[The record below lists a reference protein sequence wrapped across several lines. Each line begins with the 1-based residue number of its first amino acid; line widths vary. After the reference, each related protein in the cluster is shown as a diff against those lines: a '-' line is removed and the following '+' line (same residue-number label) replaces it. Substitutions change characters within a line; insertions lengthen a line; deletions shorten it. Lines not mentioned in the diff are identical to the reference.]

1 MKPPSTESRPTL
13 AAGVMEGTH
22 AQYRSCLL
30 FYQDSCQG
38 HLGAA
43 GMCLAALAQKL
54 CQSAGES
61 VKRCK
66 DRHLDEALELLQG
79 KIPSLQAVDDGD
91 LLPIV
96 RCLLLMQLESA
107 SSSGTFSKLE
117 KILSHFYK
125 AKESL
130 VSAEVERLMGSLVAN
145 REVLPLGD
153 LQAVCMFM
161 ADSCAGRKYWRQNLP
176 MLLRCVAAT
185 LEHLLLDEMASSG
198 EWGYFSVKLCLQMF
212 QGMQEEIS
220 TLAWTRAGN
229 SASLQWILGS
239 LVQVITMETVS
250 RDTRLLAGTA
260 LSMLANA
267 APEPEQG
274 ATAMQNLFQYMG
286 SDAGE
291 LEFGALNAAVSMK
304 CSDGLDKLALT
315 WGLVSCGRN
324 EILICEL
331 GGAGSQVCLLV
342 DVLLPVVI
350 ALSSETTKYHY
361 HCFQVFSLWLQRVQ
375 ENAPE
380 IWHVRK
386 TRLFHQ
392 NSEVMQNVTRLLWS
406 NSEKPAEGTSE
417 FVLRS
422 FQLYLKTYCLECD
435 HFGDTEKPLYK
446 EFLLRIAAIPWQVKA
461 RYAPLCAL
469 LPFAGPD
476 MVLEIYSELPEHIL
490 SCLTTN
496 YLGPLASDV
505 YKTTLQLQRKA
516 WSVDANRPS
525 ELQLAHRWA
534 HCWLPVLSQALTS
547 LSLLLQR
554 NASNYLLGQTLKLFP
569 SSYDLLG
576 QGFQGTD
583 SASLRAWITLLNS
596 VKMTTGA
603 MPSDEQALE
612 RLSLCIHSADE
623 AVRLSA
629 IGLLCCSPRT
639 NQALSETEIRLLQEC
654 LPLSLNCDSSGFRQ
668 LLQASV
674 KKALVRL
681 RDSCLASLRSYKGKT
696 SKEQT
701 KCPDGGLSLGID
713 FVEWL
718 MELIIFSL
726 RPASNF
732 QRRKTALLLMCAVLE
747 TCTDS
752 WCPERKKGQ
761 PPQNMADLLSFA
773 RQRGRWDFF
782 CRTNLLALMSCLP
795 DSTNEIRDLAA
806 ELLLGYFSLNFP
818 ESLTVSVFE
827 HAQEAMCNP
836 RVQEAEAGAG
846 MMKTAMQWSDS
857 STLRKLFPAEKDPM
871 VLQCTELC
879 YARHLLGMLKDH
891 FTIAQQDLLQAAA
904 TRPMQGVILAL
915 RQCLLEAPRVMDCL
929 QNLEL
934 RHHWKEVIENL
945 VTTVSDIGIFLLRVL
960 YGKQETTI
968 EQPAAAPSFA
978 DMGQAIRSL
987 IQQGKGLE
995 QPQEGNEDAEDSVLL
1010 SEEHSLILTCCWVS
1024 IKEIGLLL
1032 GSLVQ
1037 KTLTAASLAGVEPLL
1052 PEVVLET
1059 VAGLFRNVL
1068 LQCRHWGAVEG
1079 CSLGFTRFC
1088 CTLLSHHDRG
1098 IRLVPR
1104 RMLVE
1109 ALDLL
1114 QEHRPSS
1121 ITRRA
1126 AGFPMLILGIVSAE
1140 DVAASRPLLAQCI
1153 QTSLALASRPLPTDW
1168 DETVDLPQVSA
1179 VHVLQTLVRSS
1190 NLAVALLPFV
1200 APMVVLS
1207 LKALV
1212 SPCWAMRNAA
1222 VQLFSALTARTLG
1235 QKRSWGESCSQNA
1248 VTPQAFFSQ
1257 HPELRAVLLKE
1268 LLGALDSSMSSSRG
1282 RVRLCHSLHPTLTLL
1297 SHLQPGNEDL
1307 DSSSS
1312 CFVEP
1317 LVQLAGNPIF
1327 AVRVMAAQALVPA
1340 VPVAGYST
1348 LLLRLVRELP
1358 SEAGD
1363 TAHNALHG
1371 RLLQIQALLTQA
1383 LAQNSLLADALLSLA
1398 HGLESCFWLLTPA
1411 QRCPLIRTAYLC
1423 VISLLNSVLSSAF
1436 RQRVEES
1443 LSAELSHS
1451 PLELQVGLT
1460 AFRQVCARYLCTAA
1474 AASGDTARHELV
1486 CRLIRETEPDVQV
1499 SVLTWMTKQQD
1510 ASMDTALV
1518 GALSRTLQTDL
1529 VHVLHQERDS
1539 EFLKRFL
1546 QAYVYLHQQ
1555 PCLRE
1560 RGNSLESHQEALE
1573 CANLLLSMVEAGAA
1587 GPDLLGQELCVAS
1600 LLLLPGSNLRD
1611 PTLLERWCRA
1621 LTTCSDPMSSE
1632 VLRLAAAK
1640 ALGLAGANVVQRA
1653 LTTAHA
1659 PLQSLAVKVIGLGL
1673 QLLQDEDQAVRQE
1686 AEGFASLVWSSV
1698 QVQTVVIKVQ
1708 SNKGLVCL
1716 LELLL
1721 HHFWSCNETFHTL
1734 LQHLHSAE
1742 LEETFHE
1749 LQANRTASLYEQD
1762 EPNVYSEPAAFSH
1775 LLLPYLL
1782 RLMGKMVS
1790 SAPHCCRIAC
1800 WVRESES
1807 QILSGLEFCQQW
1819 WSQDAAVGPCFIKV
1833 LGSPKVHTALAA
1845 LLAKA
1850 ELLVHALVALNDAKA
1865 MSGAYTSQEIARK
1878 LDTVQGLLA
1887 QNGMTSRYKVN
1898 VMDRPAHLLGR
1909 APTDK

>member
-1 MKPPSTESRPTL
+1 
-13 AAGVMEGTH
+13 MEGTP
-22 AQYRSCLL
+22 AQYQACLL
-30 FYQDSCQG
+30 FYQDSSQG

-43 GMCLAALAQKL
+43 GECLAALAQKL

-66 DRHLDEALELLQG
+66 DRSLEEALELLQG
-79 KIPSLQAVDDGD
+79 KIPSLQAVGVDD

-107 SSSGTFSKLE
+107 SSSGTFNKLE

-125 AKESL
+125 ANELL
-130 VSAEVERLMGSLVAN
+130 VSAEVERLMGSLLAN
-145 REVLPLGD
+145 TEVLSLGD

-161 ADSCAGRKYWRQNLP
+161 ADSSAGRKYWRQNLP
-176 MLLRCVAAT
+176 TLLCCVAAT
-185 LEHLLLDEMASSG
+185 LEHVPLDELASSG
-198 EWGYFSVKLCLQMF
+198 EWGYFSVKVCLQMF
-212 QGMQEEIS
+212 QGVQEEIS
-220 TLAWTRAGN
+220 PLVWTKAGN
-229 SASLQWILGS
+229 SSSLQRILGS
-239 LVQVITMETVS
+239 LVQVIMMETVS
-250 RDTRLLAGTA
+250 RDSRLLAGTA
-260 LSMLANA
+260 ISMLANTAPKPECGA
-267 APEPEQG
+267 A
-274 ATAMQNLFQYMG
+274 AMRNLFQYMRAG
-286 SDAGE
+286 AGE
-291 LEFGALNAAVSMK
+291 LEFGELKTAVSVK
-304 CSDGLDKLALT
+304 CSDGLEKLALT

-331 GGAGSQVCLLV
+331 GGSGSQVCLLV
-342 DVLLPVVI
+342 DVLFPVVI
-350 ALSSETTKYHY
+350 ALSGETTKCHY

-380 IWHVRK
+380 IWQVRK
-386 TRLFHQ
+386 TRLFDL
-392 NSEVMQNVTRLLWS
+392 NSELMQNVAQLLWS

-422 FQLYLKTYCLECD
+422 FHHYLKTYCLECD

-446 EFLLRIAAIPWQVKA
+446 EFLQRIAVIPWQVKA

-476 MVLEIYSELPEHIL
+476 MVLEFYSELPEHIL

-516 WSVDANRPS
+516 WSTGASRPS
-525 ELQLAHRWA
+525 ELELAHRWA
-534 HCWLPVLSQALTS
+534 RCWLPVLSQALTS
-547 LSLLLQR
+547 LSPLLQR
-554 NASNYLLGQTLKLFP
+554 NASNYLLGQTLRTFP
-569 SSYDLLG
+569 RSYDLLA
-576 QGFQGTD
+576 QDFQGTD
-583 SASLRAWITLLNS
+583 ASSLRAWTSLLNS
-596 VKMTTGA
+596 VKMTSGA
-603 MPSDEQALE
+603 MPADEQALE
-612 RLSLCIHSADE
+612 RLSLCIHAADE

-639 NQALSETEIRLLQEC
+639 NQTLSETEIRLLQEC

-668 LLQASV
+668 LLQACV

-681 RDSCLASLRSYKGKT
+681 RDSCLASLRARKGKT
-696 SKEQT
+696 SKEQAR
-701 KCPDGGLSLGID
+701 CPDGALSQGID

-718 MELIIFSL
+718 MELIVFSL

-732 QRRKTALLLMCAVLE
+732 QRRKTALLLMSAVLE

-761 PPQNMADLLSFA
+761 PPQNMADLVRFA
-773 RQRGRWDFF
+773 RQRGCWDFF

-795 DSTNEIRDLAA
+795 DSTNEIRELAA
-806 ELLLGYFSLNFP
+806 ELLLRYFSLCFP
-818 ESLTVSVFE
+818 ESLTLSMFE

-846 MMKTAMQWSDS
+846 MMKMAMQWSDS
-857 STLRKLFPAEKDPM
+857 STLRKLFPAEQDPM
-871 VLQCTELC
+871 VMQCADLC

-904 TRPMQGVILAL
+904 TKPLQGVILAI

-929 QNLEL
+929 QKMEL
-934 RHHWKEVIENL
+934 RHHWKELIENL
-945 VTTVSDIGIFLLRVL
+945 VTTVSDIGFFLLRVL
-960 YGKQETTI
+960 YGKQEAPV

-1037 KTLTAASLAGVEPLL
+1037 KTLTLAPPAGAEPLL
-1052 PEVVLET
+1052 PGGALET

-1079 CSLGFTRFC
+1079 CSLGFTQFC
-1088 CTLLSHHDRG
+1088 CTLLSHSDRG
-1098 IRLVPR
+1098 LRLIPR
-1104 RMLVE
+1104 RMLIE

-1153 QTSLALASRPLPTDW
+1153 KTSLALASRTLPTDW

-1190 NLAVALLPFV
+1190 SLAVALLPFV
-1200 APMVVLS
+1200 TPMVVLS
-1207 LKALV
+1207 LNALV

-1248 VTPQAFFSQ
+1248 VTPLVFFTQ
-1257 HPELRAVLLKE
+1257 HPELQGVLLKE
-1268 LLGALDSSMSSSRG
+1268 LHGAFNTSTPSSRG

-1297 SHLQPGNEDL
+1297 SHLQPGHEDVS
-1307 DSSSS
+1307 SSSS

-1327 AVRVMAAQALVPA
+1327 AVRIMAAQALVPA
-1340 VPVAGYST
+1340 VPVTGYGT
-1348 LLLRLVRELP
+1348 LLLRLVGELP
-1358 SEAGD
+1358 CEAGS
-1363 TAHNALHG
+1363 TAHNALQG

-1383 LAQNSLLADALLSLA
+1383 LAQSSLPADALLSLA
-1398 HGLESCFWLLTPA
+1398 HGLERCFWLLTPA
-1411 QRCPLIRTAYLC
+1411 QRCPLIRSAYLC
-1423 VISLLNSVLSSAF
+1423 VISLLGSIFSPAF
-1436 RQRVEES
+1436 RERVEES
-1443 LSAELSHS
+1443 LSAELSRC
-1451 PLELQVGLT
+1451 PLELQVGLS

-1474 AASGDTARHELV
+1474 AASGDTARHDLV
-1486 CRLIRETEPDVQV
+1486 CRLIRESEPDVQV
-1499 SVLTWMTKQQD
+1499 SVLTWVTEQQD
-1510 ASMDTALV
+1510 RSMDAALV
-1518 GALSRTLQTDL
+1518 GTLSRTLQKDL
-1529 VHVLHQERDS
+1529 AHVLLQERDS
-1539 EFLKRFL
+1539 EFLKCFL
-1546 QAYVYLHQQ
+1546 QAFIYLHQQ
-1555 PCLRE
+1555 SCPQE
-1560 RGNSLESHQEALE
+1560 RGSSREPHQEALE
-1573 CANLLLSMVEAGAA
+1573 CANLLLSMVEEGDA
-1587 GPDLLGQELCVAS
+1587 GPELLGHELCVVS
-1600 LLLLPGSNLRD
+1600 LLLVQGSNLED
-1611 PTLLERWCRA
+1611 PALLDRWCRA
-1621 LTTCSDPMSSE
+1621 LTACSDPMTSE

-1640 ALGLAGANVVQRA
+1640 ALGLVGANVVHRA
-1653 LTTAHA
+1653 LTTAH
-1659 PLQSLAVKVIGLGL
+1659 PSLQSLAVKVIGVGL

-1698 QVQTVVIKVQ
+1698 QAQTLVIRGH
-1708 SNKGLVCL
+1708 SNKGLLGL
-1716 LELLL
+1716 LQLLL
-1721 HHFWSCNETFHTL
+1721 DHFWSCDETLNTL
-1734 LQHLHSAE
+1734 LLHLPSAE
-1742 LEETFHE
+1742 LEDTLQE
-1749 LQANRTASLYEQD
+1749 LQTNRAASLYEQD
-1762 EPNVYSEPAAFSH
+1762 EPNVYSEPAVLSH

-1782 RLMGKMVS
+1782 QLMGKMAVS
-1790 SAPHCCRIAC
+1790 PLHCCRVAC

-1807 QILSGLEFCQQW
+1807 QILSGLELCQQW
-1819 WSQDAAVGPCFIKV
+1819 WSRDAAVGPCFIKV
-1833 LGSPKVHTALAA
+1833 LGCPKVHTALAV
-1845 LLAKA
+1845 LLTKA
-1850 ELLVHALVALNDAKA
+1850 ELLVHALASLNDAKA
-1865 MSGAYTSQEIARK
+1865 VSSAYTSQEMAQK
-1878 LDTVQGLLA
+1878 LDTVQELLM
-1887 QNGMTSRYKVN
+1887 QNGMTSRHTVN
-1898 VMDRPAHLLGR
+1898 VKERPAHLPGR
-1909 APTDK
+1909 APSDV